1 MGSLSLERES
11 RVTSCSPLL
20 PQGVGLHATS
30 SASFL
35 PYSVSGDTG
44 NAGVGE
50 MDSLPLLV
58 GEKILPSITPRSGGY
73 VVITA

>member
-1 MGSLSLERES
+1 MR
-11 RVTSCSPLL
+11 SCPPLH
-20 PQGVGLHATS
+20 PEGVGLHTGS
-30 SASFL
+30 SAAFL
-35 PYSVSGDTG
+35 PYGVSGDTG

-58 GEKILPSITPRSGGY
+58 GEKILPSITSRSGGY

>member
-1 MGSLSLERES
+1 MGFLSLERES
-11 RVTSCSPLL
+11 RVRGCSPLL
-20 PQGVGLHATS
+20 PEGVGLHTTS

-35 PYSVSGDTG
+35 PYGVSGDTG

-50 MDSLPLLV
+50 MGSLPLLV
-58 GEKILPSITPRSGGY
+58 GEKILPSITLRSGGY